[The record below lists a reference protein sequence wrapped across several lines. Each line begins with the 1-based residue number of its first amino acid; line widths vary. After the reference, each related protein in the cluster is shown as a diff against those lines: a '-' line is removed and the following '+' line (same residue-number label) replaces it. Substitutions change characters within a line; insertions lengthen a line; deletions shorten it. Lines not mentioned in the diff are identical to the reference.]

1 MKNYKMILIVVGTV
15 IAFTLM
21 CLIGIQS
28 AKNKAI
34 ILEEATR

>member
-15 IAFTLM
+15 IAFALM